1 MEQDRNV
8 ENRVCL
14 CAQLI
19 LSDYELRPDLEEG
32 GKKPKIPKVI
42 LGKQPPPPENLL
54 GLEND
59 QV

>member
-1 MEQDRNV
+1 M